1 MRGGCGRL
9 HKVVPL
15 SKLVW
20 FQSKSSRQWHRISI
34 IEFLTV
40 MRWGGG
46 RLHKVN
52 WIGFSQKALGKTQ
65 KLSPIHGE
73 IQSLQIV
80 GYLFRNNNSK

>member
-1 MRGGCGRL
+1 MRGGGGRL

-52 WIGFSQKALGKTQ
+52 WIGFSQKALGKGTELDYQ
-65 KLSPIHGE
+65 KEYH
-73 IQSLQIV
+73 
-80 GYLFRNNNSK
+80 

>member
-1 MRGGCGRL
+1 MRGGGRL

-52 WIGFSQKALGKTQ
+52 WIGFSQKALGNGTELDYK
-65 KLSPIHGE
+65 KEYH
-73 IQSLQIV
+73 
-80 GYLFRNNNSK
+80 